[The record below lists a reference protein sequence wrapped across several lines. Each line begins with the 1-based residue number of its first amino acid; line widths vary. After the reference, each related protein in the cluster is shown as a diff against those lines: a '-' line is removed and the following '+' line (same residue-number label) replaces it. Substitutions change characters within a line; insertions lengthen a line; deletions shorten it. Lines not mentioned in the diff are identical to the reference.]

1 MLRVQYGKVNNAFFG
16 SLTLPK
22 FPASEPAA
30 DCQGIG
36 FTFKGDGTLPKDS
49 FFIMKTKDGIA
60 YRSKNLNTL
69 YQDTNWRD
77 IVLKA
82 SDFVYDRAVF
92 EGSPGGCFAAG
103 KSRLVVHRAV

>member
-1 MLRVQYGKVNNAFFG
+1 MLRVQYGKVNNVFFG

-22 FPASEPAA
+22 FPASRTRRRLPGHRIYLQGRRHPAE
-30 DCQGIG
+30 
-36 FTFKGDGTLPKDS
+36 DS

-82 SDFVYDRAVF
+82 SDLCLRPAVF
-92 EGSPGGCFAAG
+92 EGSPRGCLAAG
-103 KSRLVVHRAV
+103 ESRLVIHCAI